1 MSDLIS
7 RQAAIDALDF
17 EIVHMTAYCDGK
29 NEGNPLAQYNKGLE
43 DGKKA
48 IEALP
53 SAQPEKV
60 YTAAVTLTDEQVKEA
75 VEEAKNAVL
84 SVIKPEPHWTPCSEE
99 LPKENG
105 HYLVTF
111 HQTATEEDLG
121 FDMDDTDVRKMRYD
135 TKHGW
140 RTPRHIPSWINDAVV
155 STVLAWMP
163 LPEPYKAIDAM
174 RSLPSAQPVQWIPCS
189 ERLPE
194 DDREVL
200 AVSDGCVL
208 IANWQGEWIKYIELE
223 DDYTILEPVNINV
236 QYWMELPKPPEVE
249 E

>member
-1 MSDLIS
+1 MDDLIS
-7 RQAAIDALDF
+7 RQAAIKYL
-17 EIVHMTAYCDGK
+17 MTNMNWYD
-29 NEGNPLAQYNKGLE
+29 E
-43 DGKKA
+43 DGYESDDDYKREC
-48 IEALP
+48 ITELINGVP

-60 YTAAVTLTDEQVKEA
+60 YIATVTLTDEQVKEA

-84 SVIKPEPHWTPCSEE
+84 SVIKSEPHWTPCSEE

-163 LPEPYKAIDAM
+163 LPKPWKGA
-174 RSLPSAQPVQWIPCS
+174 
-189 ERLPE
+189 
-194 DDREVL
+194 DDE
-200 AVSDGCVL
+200 AD
-208 IANWQGEWIKYIELE
+208 
-223 DDYTILEPVNINV
+223 
-236 QYWMELPKPPEVE
+236 
-249 E
+249 